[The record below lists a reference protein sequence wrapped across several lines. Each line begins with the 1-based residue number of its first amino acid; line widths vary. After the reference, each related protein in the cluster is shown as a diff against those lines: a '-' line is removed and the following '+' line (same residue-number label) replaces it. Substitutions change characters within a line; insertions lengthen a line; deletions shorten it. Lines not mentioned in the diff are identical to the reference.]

1 MNEKG
6 RVRGEKAKRDPS
18 YVYFEELRIFL
29 PFLAINFGSDFFIQ
43 FYSISFI
50 ERARR
55 LLEIHALCKV
65 RKNSED
71 RAKRDPS
78 YIRLFGRNTN
88 IFQFLEISIFFCFI
102 YFK

>member
-1 MNEKG
+1 MRIERSEI
-6 RVRGEKAKRDPS
+6 RVMFILKKYQSMCFSAS
-18 YVYFEELRIFL
+18 YFVYCI
-29 PFLAINFGSDFFIQ
+29 G
-43 FYSISFI
+43 
-50 ERARR
+50 RARR

-88 IFQFLEISIFFCFI
+88 IFQFLEISIFFCSI